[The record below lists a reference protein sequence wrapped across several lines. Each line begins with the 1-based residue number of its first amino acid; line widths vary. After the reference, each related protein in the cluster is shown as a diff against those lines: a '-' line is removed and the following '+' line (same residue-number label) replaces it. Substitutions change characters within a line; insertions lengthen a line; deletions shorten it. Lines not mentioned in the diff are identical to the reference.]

1 MENHFGRWD
10 RDGVTL
16 VEVPRPINGNPQ
28 DVVVSDAQYSL
39 DRETFSLII
48 NSVDLTDANDNYRCI
63 LNVFNPEAP
72 LTPFFN
78 LNTNRNALSLMVN
91 GKT

>member
-1 MENHFGRWD
+1 MENYFGRWN
-10 RDGVTL
+10 RNGVTL
-16 VEVPRPINGNPQ
+16 IEVPSPINGNPQ
-28 DVVVSDAQYSL
+28 DVVSSDPRYGL
-39 DRETFSLII
+39 DSDTFSLII
-48 NSVDLTDANDNYRCI
+48 DSVDLTDASDDYRCI

-72 LTPFFN
+72 LAPFFN